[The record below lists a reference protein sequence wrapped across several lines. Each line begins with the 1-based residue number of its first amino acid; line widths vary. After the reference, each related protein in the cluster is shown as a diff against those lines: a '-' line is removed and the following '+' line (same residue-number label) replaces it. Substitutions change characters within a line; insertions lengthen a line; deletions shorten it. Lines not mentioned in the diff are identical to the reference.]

1 MPRILCPLHAS
12 TKWPVRVYS
21 PHTQLR
27 RFHGGHTTRVTEHR
41 PEWGLGRP
49 DDRPGAC
56 GAVRARTCC
65 RSGHQHVCASARD
78 WALPVSPLQVSYLGG
93 GGLTELFLKD
103 PVHVVSRSDQ
113 TTRTHVAGPAE
124 RTARHPET
132 SVLDRKLPRPP
143 LCIVSLS
150 GEKKGVS
157 CTQQPPPLFKTP
169 VDA

>member
-1 MPRILCPLHAS
+1 MPSPCQYQVACEGVFSPYPAPTFPRRTHNQGDRTQARVGVGETRRPTRGLWCRQGQDLLPFWTSAC
-12 TKWPVRVYS
+12 VR
-21 PHTQLR
+21 QCQ
-27 RFHGGHTTRVTEHR
+27 
-41 PEWGLGRP
+41 GLGSP
-49 DDRPGAC
+49 
-56 GAVRARTCC
+56 
-65 RSGHQHVCASARD
+65 S
-78 WALPVSPLQVSYLGG
+78 LPSPSELFGR

-113 TTRTHVAGPAE
+113 TTRTRVAGPAE